1 MLKPAVARFIG
12 LLLAAG
18 ASSAT
23 PAPFLAADIN
33 PVGYSGNVQA
43 LEVFNGSLVF
53 GGNDP
58 MAGGATLDVISYHP
72 TAGAVTEA
80 SNFATHASLPAFY
93 LCEFNGRIFFPFL
106 PRGSGFGLGVLD
118 QDAKQATLAVAI
130 GATTSPFPAFMT
142 VFGERMFMGA
152 LGSDAQGREL
162 WAVDAAMN
170 PSLIHE
176 FSTAVTMGGD
186 PKYLTVFDNKLF
198 MQANSL
204 AMNKGVELFAYD
216 GTEVSLAADINAGA
230 ANSNPAHMAVVAG
243 VLYMSADGGNGNG
256 QELYAYDG
264 TNAPAMVAD
273 VNAGPDGSFPEW
285 LVEFSSTLY
294 FVATTPATGRELF
307 RLDGSTA
314 VLVADTV
321 PGAGDGEFGK
331 MAVLDGVLYMAAHTV
346 KAGMELFRL
355 ASSGN
360 AIALE
365 HDVDS
370 RAYSSIPELFT
381 VYDEQLYFVAD
392 DGVHGSELWR
402 YNTTHGAELAAD
414 IMPGPVSSE
423 PYQLVPF
430 HGSLLLAGKFPEAGI
445 ELLQFDSKASEV
457 QLLADIK
464 PGSGDSYPSNLCIL
478 GAHMYFLANSGAA
491 SAVYKYSEESGLA
504 LVPGFPKAVSGLVAM
519 EGVMYFS
526 GYHADAGMELWSYS
540 EGGVPALCA
549 DIQPGASWSHVESLV
564 PVDGKL
570 FMLAALDPS
579 STTKLTPCR
588 FDPLTEDLQCFSL
601 SEYSSFTLLMSYQGS
616 LLFEGRRDSKRGLF
630 TLKSD
635 GSAAVAEFLPQ
646 DLGDLQEIVVYDG
659 TFFFTSRTVDST
671 VGMEL
676 FGLAEPHAV
685 LDAHAIAHP
694 IVVTHGIAYPIV
706 DAHTIAHPI
715 VDAHANRDLHCHAD
729 DHPFVNVHTV
739 ADFYPIQ
746 HPKPHIHAN
755 PIYHCIIHPEQH
767 RHPLGHQ

>member
-53 GGNDP
+53 
-58 MAGGATLDVISYHP
+58 
-72 TAGAVTEA
+72 
-80 SNFATHASLPAFY
+80 
-93 LCEFNGRIFFPFL
+93 
-106 PRGSGFGLGVLD
+106 GSGFGLGVLD

-186 PKYLTVFDNKLF
+186 PKYLAVFDNKLF

-307 RLDGSTA
+307 RLDGLTA
-314 VLVADTV
+314 VLVADTA

-540 EGGVPALCA
+540 EAVSVAKPIQLHVSVAKPIQLHVSVAKPIQLHVADPNAHALQLC
-549 DIQPGASWSHVESLV
+549 
-564 PVDGKL
+564 
-570 FMLAALDPS
+570 
-579 STTKLTPCR
+579 LTH
-588 FDPLTEDLQCFSL
+588 S
-601 SEYSSFTLLMSYQGS
+601 
-616 LLFEGRRDSKRGLF
+616 
-630 TLKSD
+630 
-635 GSAAVAEFLPQ
+635 
-646 DLGDLQEIVVYDG
+646 
-659 TFFFTSRTVDST
+659 
-671 VGMEL
+671 
-676 FGLAEPHAV
+676 HAV
-685 LDAHAIAHP
+685 LDAHGIAHP
-694 IVVTHGIAYPIV
+694 IVVSHGIAYLIV
-706 DAHTIAHPI
+706 DAHTIAHPV

-755 PIYHCIIHPEQH
+755 PIYHCNIHPEQH
-767 RHPLGHQ
+767 RHPLSYQ